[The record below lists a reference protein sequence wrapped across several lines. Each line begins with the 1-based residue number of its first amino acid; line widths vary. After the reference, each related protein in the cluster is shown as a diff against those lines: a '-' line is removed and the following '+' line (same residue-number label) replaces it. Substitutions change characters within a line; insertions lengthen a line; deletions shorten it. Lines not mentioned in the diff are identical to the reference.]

1 MSEKTSGGD
10 GTMNTRRAR
19 PPGQLRW
26 ASFQPGMPVIP
37 FLQQASTGVNQ
48 LKLLTLQVEDK
59 LRIGVPE
66 AYVLTVTGADAGAG
80 KSLTAINLGILLAKK
95 GERRVLIIEG
105 DVWRPSFR
113 KLLQV
118 DPTMPDLV
126 ELLSEGS
133 SLTPEGATVSVWASG
148 IDVISIRDGHN
159 QPDILTSERFDQ
171 MLAHVRT
178 KYDVVILDSP
188 PAYLSEG
195 RMLVKKADG
204 VLVVARAGRTKRS
217 QIEELLSEI
226 PQDRCLGLVL
236 NDARLESR
244 YQKKYA
250 TYYRR

>member
-1 MSEKTSGGD
+1 MSEDTRED
-10 GTMNTRRAR
+10 GTVDKQQIR

-26 ASFQPGMPVIP
+26 ASFQPGMPVVP
-37 FLQQASTGVNQ
+37 FLPQASTGVNQ
-48 LKLLTLQVEDK
+48 LKLLALQVEDK
-59 LRIGVPE
+59 LRTGAPE

-113 KLLQV
+113 KVLQV
-118 DPTMPDLV
+118 EPTMPDLIEV
-126 ELLSEGS
+126 LSEGS
-133 SLTPEGATVSVWASG
+133 SMAPEQATISVWASG
-148 IDVISIRDGHN
+148 IDIISIRDGHA

-171 MLAHVRT
+171 LLAHVRT
-178 KYDVVILDSP
+178 RYDVVILDSP

-204 VLVVARAGRTKRS
+204 ALVVARAGRTKRS

-226 PQDRCLGLVL
+226 PQERCLGLVL

-244 YQKKYA
+244 YQRKYTA
-250 TYYRR
+250 YYRR

>member
-1 MSEKTSGGD
+1 MDNQST
-10 GTMNTRRAR
+10 R
-19 PPGQLRW
+19 PPAQLRW
-26 ASFQPGMPVIP
+26 ASLQPGMPVIP
-37 FLQQASTGVNQ
+37 FLPHASTGVNQ

-59 LRIGVPE
+59 LRAGSPS

-113 KLLQV
+113 KILQV

-126 ELLSEGS
+126 DLLSEGS
-133 SLTPEGATVSVWASG
+133 TLAPEQATISVWAAG
-148 IDVISIRDGHN
+148 IDVISIRDEHE
-159 QPDILTSERFDQ
+159 QPDIMTSERFDQ
-171 MLAHVRT
+171 LLSHVRS

-204 VLVVARAGRTKRS
+204 ALVIARAGRTKRS

-226 PQDRCLGLVL
+226 PQDQCLGLVL
-236 NDARLESR
+236 NDARLERR
-244 YQKKYA
+244 YQKKYTA
-250 TYYRR
+250 YYRR

>member
-1 MSEKTSGGD
+1 
-10 GTMNTRRAR
+10 
-19 PPGQLRW
+19 
-26 ASFQPGMPVIP
+26 MPVIP
-37 FLQQASTGVNQ
+37 FLPHASTGVNQ
-48 LKLLTLQVEDK
+48 LKLLGLQVEDK
-59 LRIGVPE
+59 LRTGAPE

-118 DPTMPDLV
+118 DPAMPDLV
-126 ELLSEGS
+126 DLLSEGAS
-133 SLTPEGATVSVWASG
+133 MTPEQATVSVWASG
-148 IDVISIRDGHN
+148 IDVISIRGETV

-171 MLAHVRT
+171 LLAHVRSS
-178 KYDVVILDSP
+178 YDVVILDSP

-204 VLVVARAGRTKRS
+204 ALVVTRAGRTKRS
-217 QIEELLSEI
+217 QIEQLLSEI
-226 PQDRCLGLVL
+226 PQERCLGLVL

-244 YQKKYA
+244 YQKKYTA
-250 TYYRR
+250 YYRR